1 VEGRTATRT
10 RVLAALEQ
18 LSARHG
24 RPPTVRELSLALGH
38 HSAGGIR
45 YHLDMLVQLG
55 LVQHMG
61 GARGYVVAGV
71 RPPKQPAQAGPHQ
84 APRRMQPATASAPG
98 MPRDAAVGR

>member
-24 RPPTVRELSLALGH
+24 RPPTVREIARALGY
-38 HSAGGIR
+38 HSTAGIH

-61 GARGYVVAGV
+61 GARGYVAAGV
-71 RPPKQPAQAGPHQ
+71 RPPAHPAA
-84 APRRMQPATASAPG
+84 ARSPG
-98 MPRDAAVGR
+98 SPRDAAVGQ